1 MRFVLSFLLLTPLL
15 FAMEFSYN
23 LENNNILG
31 YQKSL
36 GSVDYNRLRL
46 TLDLY
51 HDKLSSK
58 VILDNNNI
66 YQFKTKENDNE
77 STFYRGY
84 LRYSDDRHM
93 LTLGLQR
100 VPLGVGRI
108 WNPIDVFNPI
118 DITAIETDEREGT
131 EALRYEYAISDLSNL
146 DITFSNKKQAA
157 RVKGYLAVADVALVL
172 VKDENRNI
180 IGYEL
185 EGELTDTDITVR
197 SEGGYFTDTD
207 SYRYIIG
214 AEYGFENSLT
224 VLTEFYHDTHF
235 GSKQLALNLSYEY
248 SPILTMHFLTLGKL
262 DVNSIMIAPSCHY
275 SLSDESSIHFGAFI
289 GDKEL
294 PNQYFMRYFINF

>member
-1 MRFVLSFLLLTPLL
+1 MRFVLSFLLITPLL

-51 HDKLSSK
+51 HDRLSSK

-66 YQFKTKENDNE
+66 YQFKIKKNDNE
-77 STFYRGY
+77 SIFYRGY

-118 DITAIETDEREGT
+118 DITAIETEERKGT

-146 DITFSNKKQAA
+146 DITFSKNKQAA
-157 RVKGYLAVADVALVL
+157 RVKGYLEVADVELVL
-172 VKDENRNI
+172 VKDEDRDI
-180 IGYEL
+180 LGYEI
-185 EGELTDTDITVR
+185 EGELKDITLR
-197 SEGGYFTDTD
+197 SEGGYFSDTH
-207 SYRYIIG
+207 SWRYILG
-214 AEYGFENSLT
+214 AEYGWENSLT
-224 VLTEFYHDTHF
+224 MLMEFYHDT
-235 GSKQLALNLSYEY
+235 SIEEKQLALNLSYQY
-248 SPILTMHFLTLGKL
+248 SPLLYINGLALENL
-262 DVNSIMIAPSCHY
+262 DTHTSLLSPSFTY
-275 SLSDESSIHFGAFI
+275 SLSDESTLNMGAFI
-289 GDKEL
+289 WDTAREE
-294 PNQYFMRYFINF
+294 QFFIRYFVNF

>member
-1 MRFVLSFLLLTPLL
+1 MRFVLSFLLITPLL
-15 FAMEFSYN
+15 FAIEFSYN

-31 YQKSL
+31 YHKSL

-84 LRYSDDRHM
+84 LRYSDDKHM

-118 DITAIETDEREGT
+118 DITAIETEEREGT

-146 DITFSNKKQAA
+146 DITLSNKKQAA

-172 VKDENRNI
+172 VKDENRDI

-185 EGELTDTDITVR
+185 EGEFKDITLR
-197 SEGGYFTDTD
+197 SEGGYFSD
-207 SYRYIIG
+207 SHSWQYIIG
-214 AEYGFENSLT
+214 AEYGWENSLT
-224 VLTEFYHDTHF
+224 MLMEFYHDTLLED
-235 GSKQLALNLSYEY
+235 KQLAINLSYQY
-248 SPILTMHFLTLGKL
+248 SPLLYINGLALENL
-262 DVNSIMIAPSCHY
+262 DTHTSLLSPSFTY
-275 SLSDESSIHFGAFI
+275 SLSDESTLNMGAFI
-289 GDKEL
+289 WDTKREE
-294 PNQYFMRYFINF
+294 QFFIRYFVNF